1 LIRLEEKRQQR
12 KTLKTL
18 YEKKAYSICG
28 ERDNIFVEKVAE
40 KQQTINRLPMSNKYT
55 EEEIFDIEIE
65 YKRQNSHGPL
75 NYYLSKQEQLE
86 RNQKI

>member
-1 LIRLEEKRQQR
+1 
-12 KTLKTL
+12 
-18 YEKKAYSICG
+18 
-28 ERDNIFVEKVAE
+28 
-40 KQQTINRLPMSNKYT
+40 MSNKYT